1 MTRQTVHGNIVA
13 VESYVHLIYHFSTF
27 RRFQHCL
34 CSHIYFSC
42 SHHKQLNGYLEGM
55 TFVMLVAHEEIALIS
70 PSWSE
75 TCLLLYVHE
84 QLAMSVYLF
93 VFHYY
98 ICGYYDVQ
106 TTCICIYETWDR
118 TRDTRG
124 TRTSREQCTWGA
136 EARRARAARN
146 LAHELYSSN
155 YAEQAHWL
163 TRPLGWKTQIT
174 CILILILLKLY
185 IHVANFLISV

>member
-1 MTRQTVHGNIVA
+1 MYICVYIYEFCSRKSSSALLVHEQQASQKLKDIILNVCNFQQQLLFAHRNYQKYNSGTKISAVTRQTVHGNIVA

-42 SHHKQLNGYLEGM
+42 SHHKQLNGFLEGM
-55 TFVMLVAHEEIALIS
+55 AFVMLVAHEEIALIS
-70 PSWSE
+70 SSWSE

-84 QLAMSVYLF
+84 QLAMLVHLF

-106 TTCICIYETWDR
+106 TTCICIYET
-118 TRDTRG
+118 
-124 TRTSREQCTWGA
+124 
-136 EARRARAARN
+136 
-146 LAHELYSSN
+146 
-155 YAEQAHWL
+155 
-163 TRPLGWKTQIT
+163 
-174 CILILILLKLY
+174 
-185 IHVANFLISV
+185 